1 MMLRVVTGMGIMVG
15 NTGRMSVS
23 VSPDKQA
30 KLDTIAAGTDRS
42 RSCIVNEAIDHSL
55 DLYEWQMRRIQE
67 RLERAE
73 SGDTEWIAHDEVFG
87 KLEAKI
93 RDRLEQ
99 SRS

>member
-1 MMLRVVTGMGIMVG
+1 MAS

-30 KLDTIAAGTDRS
+30 KLDAIAADADRS
-42 RSCIVNEAIDHSL
+42 RSYIVNEAIDHYL
-55 DLYEWQMRRIQE
+55 DLYEWQTRRIQE

-73 SGDTEWIAHDEVFG
+73 SGDTEWIPHDEVFG